1 MTKLTLA
8 LAVMLLA
15 TTAPMA
21 WADNHEDD
29 DEAEEAAAA
38 PAQTFGAR
46 TLELGFAGL
55 MDNRNRTELQE
66 ISLTAGAMQSAG
78 EYELLS
84 GGYYR
89 ISIGSDGT
97 QELAVEGPN
106 FFRNIWI
113 NEIVI
118 NDIEI
123 RPLGGIDSIE
133 FDAAGSARISFIAVV
148 PGSYEFR
155 IRGASGES
163 QRATFHIR

>member
-8 LAVMLLA
+8 LAAMLLA
-15 TTAPMA
+15 TTAPTA
-21 WADNHEDD
+21 WADNHDD
-29 DEAEEAAAA
+29 DAAEEAAAA
-38 PAQTFGAR
+38 PAQSFGAR

-55 MDNRNRTELQE
+55 MDNRNRTELEE
-66 ISLTAGAMQSAG
+66 ISLTAGQMQSPG

-89 ISIGSDGT
+89 VTITSDGT

-106 FFRNIWI
+106 LFRNIWV

-123 RPLGGIDSIE
+123 RPMGGIDSIE

-155 IRGASGES
+155 IRGASGDS

>member
-8 LAVMLLA
+8 LAAMLLA
-15 TTAPMA
+15 TTASMA
-21 WADNHEDD
+21 WADNHDD
-29 DEAEEAAAA
+29 DEAEQAAAA
-38 PAQTFGAR
+38 PAQGFGAR

-55 MDNRNRTELQE
+55 MDNRNRTELEE
-66 ISLTAGAMQSAG
+66 ISLTAGQMQSPG

-89 ISIGSDGT
+89 VTITSDGT

-106 FFRNIWI
+106 LFRNIWV

-123 RPLGGIDSIE
+123 RPMGGIDSIE

-155 IRGASGES
+155 IRGASGDS

>member
-1 MTKLTLA
+1 MKKLTI
-8 LAVMLLA
+8 AVAAMLLA

-21 WADNHEDD
+21 WAEDD
-29 DEAEEAAAA
+29 DDDAEEAAAPA
-38 PAQTFGAR
+38 AQTFGAR

-55 MDNRNRTELQE
+55 MDNRNRTELE
-66 ISLTAGAMQSAG
+66 DINLTAGAMQSPG

-89 ISIGSDGT
+89 ITVTSDGT

-106 FFRNIWI
+106 FFRNIWV

-123 RPLGGIDSIE
+123 RPMGGIDSIE
-133 FDAAGSARISFIAVV
+133 FDAGGSARISFIAVV